1 MNQVKPLPL
10 RKQQKNYT
18 RQRLIEVARDLFIKQ
33 GIQDTGIDDI
43 AKAAGTSRATVY
55 THFGGKTEIIRELV
69 AELWET
75 SQALC
80 ADFGALKEWSRPAVR
95 AWVASVFARHDA
107 FAESTRMVMREA
119 PSAIMNDTH
128 VRLRSYAEA
137 ITSNQALWVHFT
149 HEEAQRRATILIIQ
163 LFRCMWNYQNGLWG
177 TELEPLIDSLTDIW
191 LASLQAPSKIG
202 RGWRAA

>member
-18 RQRLIEVARDLFIKQ
+18 RQRLIEVSRELFIKQ

-69 AELWET
+69 GELWDT
-75 SQALC
+75 SLGLLGE
-80 ADFGALKEWSRPAVR
+80 FGALKEWSRPTMR
-95 AWVASVFARHDA
+95 AWIASVFARHEA
-107 FAESTRMVMREA
+107 YAESTRMVMREA

-137 ITSNQALWVHFT
+137 MTSNQALWAHFT
-149 HEEAQRRATILIIQ
+149 PEEAQRRATVLVIQ
-163 LFRCMWNYQNGLWG
+163 LFRCMWNYQQGLWG
-177 TELEPLIDSLTDIW
+177 TELEPLLDTLTDVW
-191 LASLQAPSKIG
+191 LASLQAAPK
-202 RGWRAA
+202 

>member
-1 MNQVKPLPL
+1 MWVSSINQVKPLPL

-18 RQRLIEVARDLFIKQ
+18 RQRLIEVARELFIKK
-33 GIQDTGIDDI
+33 GIQETGIDDI

-75 SQALC
+75 SQTLC
-80 ADFGALKEWSRPAVR
+80 NEFGALKEWSRPTIR
-95 AWVASVFARHDA
+95 AWMGHVFARHEA

-137 ITSNQALWVHFT
+137 MTANQALWARFT
-149 HEEAQRRATILIIQ
+149 PEEAPRRATVLIIQ

-177 TELEPLIDSLTDIW
+177 TELEALLDTLTDIW
-191 LASLQAPSKIG
+191 LAALHAEQK
-202 RGWRAA
+202 